1 MDFHHDCVTPT
12 NTPAPAIGQG
22 RVSSLPACSSD
33 VLDAKK
39 PSRGQYLSKP
49 DILTAEG
56 GGLPSG
62 TNRQR
67 GMLLAAGSL
76 TVPPR
81 AAVENGMLTSEGH
94 PDPSPESS
102 QVGPTAQPQKE
113 GRNSRRDQP
122 AHTQEVSP
130 SPTARPCSDLNLAGA
145 PLPKALKVSPPLV
158 NGAHPSTQSSHP

>member
-1 MDFHHDCVTPT
+1 MDFHDCVTPT
-12 NTPAPAIGQG
+12 TTPAPAIRQG
-22 RVSSLPACSSD
+22 RVSSLSACSSD

-49 DILTAEG
+49 EILTEEG
-56 GGLPSG
+56 GGLPSS
-62 TNRQR
+62 TNRR
-67 GMLLAAGSL
+67 EMLLATGSL

-81 AAVENGMLTSEGH
+81 AVVENGMLASEGH

-102 QVGPTAQPQKE
+102 QAGPTVQPQRE
-113 GRNSRRDQP
+113 GRNSRRDLP

-130 SPTARPCSDLNLAGA
+130 SPSARPCSDLNLAGA

-158 NGAHPSTQSSHP
+158 NGAHPSTWSSHP